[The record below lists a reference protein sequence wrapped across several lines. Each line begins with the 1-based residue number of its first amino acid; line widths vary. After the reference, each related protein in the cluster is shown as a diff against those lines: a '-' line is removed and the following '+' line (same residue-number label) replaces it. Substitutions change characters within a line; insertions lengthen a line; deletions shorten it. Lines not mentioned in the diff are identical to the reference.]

1 MIVGFTITYASSAY
15 HHWYCEFESWSGREV
30 QHYVIKFVSDL
41 RQIGGFLRVLRF
53 KRQNRHP
60 NTQIPDHRS
69 LSLFGTGTSLKSGG
83 AYYMPPVLT
92 HNRLQTT
99 GVVCLVMTIIE
110 VEIVLTTISTLYC
123 ELWYYIC
130 SSWIFMIYLPPNVN
144 QPCNNYITR
153 QPLRVIYFHLY
164 WYLQ

>member
-1 MIVGFTITYASSAY
+1 MPVPNK
-15 HHWYCEFESWSGREV
+15 ESERWSGICVLGCR
-30 QHYVIKFVSDL
+30 FCL
-41 RQIGGFLRVLRF
+41 FLRVLIRYWNCF
-53 KRQNRHP
+53 DNVKFFSF
-60 NTQIPDHRS
+60 I
-69 LSLFGTGTSLKSGG
+69 L
-83 AYYMPPVLT
+83 YYMPPVLT

-153 QPLRVIYFHLY
+153 QPLRYKWTSVIRFSILY
-164 WYLQ
+164 PELSFPLRYTPSLPTPISQDFCKI